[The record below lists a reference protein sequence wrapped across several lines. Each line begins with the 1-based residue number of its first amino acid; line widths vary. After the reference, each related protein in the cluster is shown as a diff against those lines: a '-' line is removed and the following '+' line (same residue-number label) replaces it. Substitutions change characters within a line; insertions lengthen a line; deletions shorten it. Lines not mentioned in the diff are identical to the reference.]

1 MKKVIFTL
9 VVIGSL
15 VANADYL
22 YWMVGKDAT
31 LNGAQLSSTDWSS
44 AAFYVDTS
52 STPLSTATAEDLAL
66 WGYGVASAGSF
77 NPAATYY
84 VEIFSDN
91 YTTSLGKQW
100 FTGSQVLSFV
110 TGDNSIMPPGS
121 SVLLAK
127 AFSSAVPEPTSGLL
141 FIIGGMLL
149 GLKRRREVV

>member
-22 YWMVGKDAT
+22 YWMVDDNAT

-52 STPLSTATAEDLAL
+52 STPLSTATADDLDL
-66 WGYGVASAGSF
+66 WGYGVASGTF
-77 NPAATYY
+77 NSAATYY
-84 VEIFSDN
+84 IEIFSDTG

-100 FTGSQVLSFV
+100 FTGSQVLSLV

-121 SVLLAK
+121 SVLLAN

-141 FIIGGMLL
+141 FIIGGVLL